1 MKFFTIS
8 ELNTKTN
15 QYFVH
20 YCQWDTNEE
29 VFQTLRKIIFLCE
42 YTSMPNDEYSMYAYD
57 DKPLTEDQISEDF
70 SPEVQEYNPTMFHK
84 HLGKLQ
90 LPSFDGITDPTE
102 AATTLNRLFHSCR
115 VGEHFVSSPIEC
127 GQNQEVKNENL
138 SKKEAPDAIES

>member
-1 MKFFTIS
+1 
-8 ELNTKTN
+8 
-15 QYFVH
+15 
-20 YCQWDTNEE
+20 
-29 VFQTLRKIIFLCE
+29 
-42 YTSMPNDEYSMYAYD
+42 MPDDEYSIYAYD
-57 DKPLTEDQISEDF
+57 DKPLTEDQINEDF